1 MIYLQAFAEKENMP
15 HIETSAKENTNV
27 HEMFMSLIKR
37 LNEKYPACASDTEEE
52 DEKEEEKLDVKT
64 TTVVTTKNSGCSC
77 IIS

>member
-1 MIYLQAFAEKENMP
+1 MP

-52 DEKEEEKLDVKT
+52 EDEKEEEKLDVKT

>member
-1 MIYLQAFAEKENMP
+1 MP

-37 LNEKYPACASDTEEE
+37 LSEKYPACASDTEE
-52 DEKEEEKLDVKT
+52 DKKEEKLNVKT

>member
-1 MIYLQAFAEKENMP
+1 MP

-37 LNEKYPACASDTEEE
+37 LNEKYPACATNTEEEEEE

>member
-1 MIYLQAFAEKENMP
+1 MQAFAEKENMP

-27 HEMFMSLIKR
+27 HEMFMSLIKH
-37 LNEKYPACASDTEEE
+37 LNEKYPACASETEE
-52 DEKEEEKLDVKT
+52 EEEKLDVKT

>member
-1 MIYLQAFAEKENMP
+1 MP
-15 HIETSAKENTNV
+15 HIETNAKENTNV
-27 HEMFMSLIKR
+27 NEMFMSLIKR
-37 LNEKYPACASDTEEE
+37 LNEKYPACASDTEE